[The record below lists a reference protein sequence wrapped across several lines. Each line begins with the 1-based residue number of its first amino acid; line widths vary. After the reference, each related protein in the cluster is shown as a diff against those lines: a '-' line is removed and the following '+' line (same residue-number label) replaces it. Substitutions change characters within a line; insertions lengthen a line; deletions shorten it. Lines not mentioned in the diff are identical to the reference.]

1 MLFLGKNKD
10 QFTLTTTTRH
20 QALHTTANTI
30 VRGVLFDQSTAK
42 LDGMIKIDP
51 DAQQTNSF
59 LDQNIILVG
68 DKARAD
74 AQPMLEIEANDVK
87 ASHAATVGKLEEDQ
101 LFYLMSRGI
110 SHQQA
115 IQTLVAGF
123 LQPVLDMIKDKQ
135 QQKAIANQLFTHE
148 PKVRNA

>member
-51 DAQQTNSF
+51 D
-59 LDQNIILVG
+59 DQKILLVG